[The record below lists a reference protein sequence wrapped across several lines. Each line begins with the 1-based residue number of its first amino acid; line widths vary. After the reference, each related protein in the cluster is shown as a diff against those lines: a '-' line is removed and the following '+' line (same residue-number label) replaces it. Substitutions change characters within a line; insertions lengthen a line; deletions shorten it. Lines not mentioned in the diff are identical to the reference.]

1 MKDLPILLVDDDV
14 IQLQTFQQIL
24 EVSGHIVRAF
34 ETGGEALKYAGEE
47 RFGLAILDIKLPDI
61 RGDDVAKRLRETDPG
76 IPIVLITGYPSMQ
89 SCIDALELG
98 IEEILLKPIEGD
110 ELVRVAQE
118 ALKSK

>member
-14 IQLQTFQQIL
+14 IQLQTFKKIL
-24 EVSGHIVRAF
+24 EVSGYIVHEF
-34 ETGGEALKYAGEE
+34 ETGGEALKFAGEE
-47 RFGLAILDIKLPDI
+47 RFGLAVLDIKLPDI
-61 RGDDVAKRLRETDPG
+61 RGDDVAKKLRETDPE

-118 ALKSK
+118 ALKSR